1 MLPAHLVTTHGAPAH
16 PHPVLGHLRSWQLGE
31 FRRRDEVD
39 ALLCQQPATGRAPI
53 ERHRHLH
60 GGLGEGLRRRGFT
73 VTKRARARLASR
85 RLGVGHPRAPENGV
99 ACRFPPPLSCS
110 ISTRKASWL
119 ARHSVIWR
127 CSATT
132 NASSSSR
139 LNAGRSLGSL
149 MGGTINP
156 SCEGRKSN
164 R

>member
-85 RLGVGHPRAPENGV
+85 RLGVGHPRAPGKWSGLSLPATFELFDLHTQGLV
-99 ACRFPPPLSCS
+99 AGAPLGD
-110 ISTRKASWL
+110 L
-119 ARHSVIWR
+119 ALQRNHQRQQLLTTQRGKVFGLTYGRHYKPFV
-127 CSATT
+127 
-132 NASSSSR
+132 
-139 LNAGRSLGSL
+139 
-149 MGGTINP
+149 
-156 SCEGRKSN
+156 
-164 R
+164 